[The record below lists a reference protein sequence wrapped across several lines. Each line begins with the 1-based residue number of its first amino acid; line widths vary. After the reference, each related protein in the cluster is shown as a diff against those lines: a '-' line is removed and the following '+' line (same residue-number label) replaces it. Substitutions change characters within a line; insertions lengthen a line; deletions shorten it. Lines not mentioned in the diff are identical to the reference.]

1 MADMAGGGAG
11 GHRLPE
17 EDPIIQVRESEW
29 EGITKRV
36 EMLESRMDNMVKSH
50 AAMKK
55 TADAVRTRQM
65 MDEPIGGPGNSVTDL
80 ED

>member
-1 MADMAGGGAG
+1 
-11 GHRLPE
+11 
-17 EDPIIQVRESEW
+17 
-29 EGITKRV
+29 
-36 EMLESRMDNMVKSH
+36 MLESRMDNMVKSH